1 MTSVLDIY
9 GPRFEAL
16 AAAYE
21 QGSEEEFERQLDALL
36 RDRERTMFLEIG
48 NLTRDLNAALERFRL
63 DSRLVDLA
71 EKDVPDAR
79 ARLEH
84 VLRMTDA
91 AAHHTLDLVE
101 QSCPLAERIAHGAAN
116 ITPLWAAFRER
127 RIAVQ
132 DFRELLQRLDRFL
145 DLSREDGETVRKN
158 LSEVLLAQ
166 GYQDLSG
173 QIIRSVMH
181 LVGEVEDALRDLVRL
196 SGGRRDTAPAPEPH
210 DAFGADAHVGFGPP
224 VPGVTRD
231 TVVAGQ
237 QDVDA
242 LLSGLGV

>member
-1 MTSVLDIY
+1 MTETY
-9 GPRFEAL
+9 GPRFQAL
-16 AAAYE
+16 VAAYE
-21 QGSEEEFERQLDALL
+21 QGAEEEFERQLDELL
-36 RDRERTMFLEIG
+36 KVRERSLFVEIG

-84 VLRMTDA
+84 VLRMTDE
-91 AAHHTLDLVE
+91 AAHRTLDLVE
-101 QSCPLAERIAHGAAN
+101 RSCPLAERIAHGAAG
-116 ITPLWAAFRER
+116 ISPLWARFRQR
-127 RIAVQ
+127 TIAVQ
-132 DFRELLQRLDRFL
+132 DFRELLGRLDGFL
-145 DLSREDGETVRKN
+145 ELTREDGEAVRTN

-181 LVGEVEDALRDLVRL
+181 LVGEVEQALGDLVRL
-196 SGGRRDTAPAPEPH
+196 SGDRRDAAAPPGEPH
-210 DAFGADAHVGFGPP
+210 DAFGADAHSGYGPP

-231 TVVAGQ
+231 AVVGGQ